1 MADSLLYEAMIV
13 WKQMS
18 YLQVE
23 YKNKIFPLVLCVS
36 SFPKLKRT
44 WVVYFQMLR
53 AINLSNAT
61 DCKEAIRLKY
71 KFHLL
76 LPPIKTWW
84 ISRLRLQLLL
94 RWTVILSFAGFVVM
108 RVMFWFG
115 LSILI
120 YPQVFLWF
128 INGLQCSHHHGIL
141 TPSSFM
147 KTAKLN
153 VNEIYIFNS
162 PFSTPIHTKTVCR
175 IIGGNIHKH
184 NVAWRNNR
192 DCCVVLFV
200 FNVLSFRYYSAAF
213 IGSIPAPR

>member
-76 LPPIKTWW
+76 LPPIKTW
-84 ISRLRLQLLL
+84 
-94 RWTVILSFAGFVVM
+94 
-108 RVMFWFG
+108 
-115 LSILI
+115 
-120 YPQVFLWF
+120 
-128 INGLQCSHHHGIL
+128 
-141 TPSSFM
+141 
-147 KTAKLN
+147 
-153 VNEIYIFNS
+153 
-162 PFSTPIHTKTVCR
+162 
-175 IIGGNIHKH
+175 
-184 NVAWRNNR
+184 
-192 DCCVVLFV
+192 
-200 FNVLSFRYYSAAF
+200 
-213 IGSIPAPR
+213 